1 MIAIEP
7 LLDAVATGGLILPL
21 AGGLCYSLGVIF
33 YVWKR
38 LAYHHAVWHLFV
50 MAGSLLH
57 FFSIFFYVLPPST
70 S

>member
-1 MIAIEP
+1 
-7 LLDAVATGGLILPL
+7 
-21 AGGLCYSLGVIF
+21 VIF

-57 FFSIFFYVLPPST
+57 FFSIFFYVLPPAT
-70 S
+70 SG